1 MAIEG
6 ERMSENAKTAGA
18 AAGPSRS
25 GALVLEARQVSK
37 RYARTWAL
45 KAVDLEV
52 ETGQL
57 VSLLGPNGSGKS
69 TLLRILTAVTRPT
82 YGEVKVFGAPPRNG
96 ENVRERLG
104 VLPHQSY
111 LYGEL
116 TGLENLGF
124 ASTMYGVRCSKD
136 DCHEALA
143 HVGLAKAAESQVR
156 TYSSGMRK
164 RLALARATL
173 HDPELVFLDEPYGAL
188 DVEGIGWVDRFI
200 GELREANKTLVIAT
214 HEIGRALALCD
225 RAVALRG
232 GRVVFDGPTSEYE
245 GAIAGATEAVGL
257 EAKN

>member
-1 MAIEG
+1 MTDI
-6 ERMSENAKTAGA
+6 AK
-18 AAGPSRS
+18 AAGS
-25 GALVLEARQVSK
+25 GDRVGAGELVVEAQQVSK

-45 KAVDLEV
+45 KAVDLTVARGE
-52 ETGQL
+52 L

-82 YGEVKVFGAPPRNG
+82 YGDIKLFGAPPKNG
-96 ENVRERLG
+96 NNVRERLG

-116 TGLENLGF
+116 TAFENLRF
-124 ASTMYGVRCSKD
+124 ASTMYGVRPTREQLTD
-136 DCHEALA
+136 ALA
-143 HVGLAKAAESQVR
+143 HVGLAHVVDEQVR
-156 TYSSGMRK
+156 TFSSGMRK

-173 HDPELVFLDEPYGAL
+173 HDPELVLLDEPYGAL

-200 GELREANKTLVIAT
+200 SELRDANKTLVIAT

-232 GRVVFDGPTSEYE
+232 GRAVFDGPTADYE
-245 GAIAGATEAVGL
+245 GAISGATVAVGL
-257 EAKN
+257 ELGGR